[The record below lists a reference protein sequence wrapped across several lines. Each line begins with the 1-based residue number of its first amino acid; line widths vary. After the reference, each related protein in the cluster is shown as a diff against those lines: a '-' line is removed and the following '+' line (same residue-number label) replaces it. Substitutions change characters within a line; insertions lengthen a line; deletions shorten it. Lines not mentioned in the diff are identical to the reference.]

1 MKVSI
6 KIHRERKND
15 GSFHNGVIK
24 FENGLII
31 PFMVSDN
38 KLKEI
43 HYEQLLKDKQLAN
56 GKNIYQATFEL
67 TSE

>member
-15 GSFHNGVIK
+15 GSFHNGIIE
-24 FENGLII
+24 FENGLTI
-31 PFMVSDN
+31 PFQVLDS

-43 HYEQLLKDKQLAN
+43 HFEQLLQDTQLAN
-56 GKNIYQATFEL
+56 GQNIYQATFEL

>member
-15 GSFHNGVIK
+15 GSFHNGVIE
-24 FENGLII
+24 FEDGLII
-31 PFMVSDN
+31 PFQVSDN

-43 HYEQLLKDKQLAN
+43 HYEQLLKDTQLAN
-56 GKNIYQATFEL
+56 GQNIYQATFEL